1 MTSQIIPVDPFDFI
15 IFGGTGDLSE
25 RKLLPA
31 LYYRLKDGQFSEPTR
46 IIGASRSKMSDKEF
60 QEYARKALTEHVNK
74 ADLDKKDLDTF
85 LARLSYVAVDAK
97 TGDGFDK
104 LKKKIGESDVIR
116 AFYLAVAPALFGDI
130 AHNLK
135 KHEMISPNSRIVV
148 EKPIG
153 RDLASAKAL
162 NDEIGRNFA
171 EHQIFRIDHY
181 LGKETVQNL
190 MALRFANAL
199 YEPLWNSAHID
210 HVQITVAETVG
221 LEDRVTYYDKAGA
234 LRDMVQNHILQLVCL
249 VAMEPPQS
257 MDADAVR
264 DEKLKV
270 LRSLKRI
277 NGQEA
282 PKSTV
287 RGQYKAG
294 ASSGGAVKGYQ
305 EELGADSTTETFV
318 AIKAEI
324 ANWRWAGVPFYL
336 RTGKR
341 LASRV
346 SEIVIEF
353 KPIPHSIFGESAGR
367 IQANQLVIRLQPDEG
382 VKQYIMIKDPGP
394 GGMRLKQ
401 IPLDMS
407 FAQAFDGRAPDA
419 YERLVMDVIRGN
431 QTLFMRRDEVE
442 AAWRWIDPIF
452 NAWADSRQE
461 VQGYTAGTWGPSASI
476 ALIERDGRTW
486 HESA

>member
-1 MTSQIIPVDPFDFI
+1 MTSQIIPVEPFDFV

-31 LYYRLKDGQFSEPTR
+31 LYYRQQGHQFSEPTR
-46 IIGASRSKMSDKEF
+46 IIGASRSKLSDEEF
-60 QEYARKALTEHVNK
+60 RAFADKALREHVK
-74 ADLDKKDLDTF
+74 AADIDEAGLKAF

-97 TGDGFDK
+97 SGEGFGK
-104 LKKKIGESDVIR
+104 LKKALGGSNAIR
-116 AFYLAVAPALFGDI
+116 AYYLAVAPNLFGDI
-130 AHNLK
+130 SHKLK
-135 KHEMISPNSRIVV
+135 ENDLVTPNSRIVV

-153 RDLASAKAL
+153 RDLDSALTL
-162 NDEIGRNFA
+162 NDQIGADFG

-190 MALRFANAL
+190 MALRFGNML

-234 LRDMVQNHILQLVCL
+234 LRDMVQNHILQLLCL
-249 VAMEPPQS
+249 VAMEAPSS
-257 MDADAVR
+257 MDANAVR

-277 NGQEA
+277 NGAEA

-287 RGQYKAG
+287 RGQYRAG
-294 ASSGGAVKGYQ
+294 ASAGGAVKGYV
-305 EELGADSTTETFV
+305 EELGGESATETFV

-353 KPIPHSIFGESAGR
+353 KPIPHSIFGDNAGR

-382 VKQYIMIKDPGP
+382 VKQWIMIKDPGP
-394 GGMRLKQ
+394 GGMRLRQ
-401 IPLDMS
+401 IALDMT
-407 FAQAFDGRAPDA
+407 FADTFHERNPDA
-419 YERLVMDVIRGN
+419 YERLIMDVIRGN

-442 AAWRWIDPIF
+442 AAWTWVDPILH
-452 NAWADSRQE
+452 AWADARQE

-486 HESA
+486 HES

>member
-15 IFGGTGDLSE
+15 IFGGTGDLAE

-31 LYYRLKDGQFSEPTR
+31 LYYRQRDHQFSEPTR
-46 IIGASRSKMSDKEF
+46 IIGASRSKMTDAEF
-60 QEYARKALTEHVNK
+60 QAFAKKAISEHVK
-74 ADLDKKDLDTF
+74 AEDIDAKELKTF
-85 LARLSYVAVDAK
+85 LARLSYVAVDAMS
-97 TGDGFDK
+97 GDGFAK
-104 LKKKIGESDVIR
+104 LKKAIGDSDCIR
-116 AFYLAVAPALFGDI
+116 AYYLAVAPALFGEI
-130 AHNLK
+130 SHKLK
-135 KHEMISPNSRIVV
+135 EHGLVTPNSRIVV

-153 RDLASAKAL
+153 RDLVSAKAL
-162 NDEIGRNFA
+162 NDQIGEVFG

-234 LRDMVQNHILQLVCL
+234 LRDMVQNHMLQLLCL
-249 VAMEPPQS
+249 VAMEAPSS
-257 MDADAVR
+257 MDANAVR

-270 LRSLKRI
+270 LRSLKRV
-277 NGQEA
+277 NGNEA
-282 PKSTV
+282 PKQTV
-287 RGQYKAG
+287 RGQYRAG
-294 ASSGGAVKGYQ
+294 ASSGGPVKSYVD
-305 EELGADSTTETFV
+305 ELGAASNIETFV

-341 LASRV
+341 LATRV

-353 KPIPHSIFGESAGR
+353 KQIPHSIFEESAGN
-367 IQANQLVIRLQPDEG
+367 ITANQLVIRLQPDEG
-382 VKQYIMIKDPGP
+382 VKQFIMIKDPGP
-394 GGMRLKQ
+394 GGMRLRQ

-407 FAQAFDGRAPDA
+407 FAQSFD
-419 YERLVMDVIRGN
+419 
-431 QTLFMRRDEVE
+431 
-442 AAWRWIDPIF
+442 
-452 NAWADSRQE
+452 
-461 VQGYTAGTWGPSASI
+461 
-476 ALIERDGRTW
+476 
-486 HESA
+486 